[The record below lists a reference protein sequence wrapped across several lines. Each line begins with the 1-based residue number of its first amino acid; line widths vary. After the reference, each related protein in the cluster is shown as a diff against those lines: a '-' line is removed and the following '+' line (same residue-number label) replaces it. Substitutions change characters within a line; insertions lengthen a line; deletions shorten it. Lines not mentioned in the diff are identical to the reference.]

1 MTGSGNTSVFFG
13 GVASPLVNVLNSTT
27 LTATCPG
34 QTASGQ
40 VHVTASTGAGTSAQ
54 TAADLFTY
62 SPVGLSVTAVSPN
75 SGPTA
80 GGTFVTISGT
90 GFTNPATVTFGGV
103 AATNVTVVLPTQITA
118 TAPAQSAGVVDVQVT
133 TAAGSSNVGVAGDR
147 YTYTDGP
154 TVTSVSPNTGPSS
167 GVPATFVT
175 ITGTNFIVGGSG
187 MTVKFGSTATT
198 NFTVTSTTTINV
210 IAPAHSAGTV
220 DVVVTTPGGSSPISA
235 ADQFTFEG
243 ATVPVVTSVS
253 PSSGPTGTVVVI
265 TGSGFTGVSCP
276 GGITFGGVAAANDG
290 SCVVNNDSTITAKVP
305 ANAPGGTIDVRVT
318 GPGGQSANTGSDNF
332 NNTSSQSTYT
342 YTLNFRF
349 TLIGWAGPDNTP
361 VMAALQGTA
370 NTQVEAAATPNSIYN
385 VVTAIWTYDTS
396 SQSYKGYFPGS
407 ENVPGA
413 NDFTVFHTGVGYFVA
428 ISVSTIQWT
437 VVTN

>member
-1 MTGSGNTSVFFG
+1 MSIT
-13 GVASPLVNVLNSTT
+13 
-27 LTATCPG
+27 
-34 QTASGQ
+34 
-40 VHVTASTGAGTSAQ
+40 
-54 TAADLFTY
+54 
-62 SPVGLSVTAVSPN
+62 
-75 SGPTA
+75 
-80 GGTFVTISGT
+80 GT
-90 GFTNPATVTFGGV
+90 GFTGTSAVHFGLLSAPFV
-103 AATNVTVVLPTQITA
+103 IIDANHITA
-118 TAPAQSAGVVDVQVT
+118 TAPAQSAGVYDVTVT
-133 TAAGSSNVGVAGDR
+133 TPSGTSVNTINDN

-154 TVTSVSPNTGPSS
+154 TVTDVSPDTGPSS

-198 NFTVTSTTTINV
+198 NFTVTTTTTINV

-305 ANAPGGTIDVRVT
+305 ANAPGGTIDVRVSRSRR
-318 GPGGQSANTGSDNF
+318 PERQHRVR
-332 NNTSSQSTYT
+332 Q
-342 YTLNFRF
+342 
-349 TLIGWAGPDNTP
+349 
-361 VMAALQGTA
+361 LQ
-370 NTQVEAAATPNSIYN
+370 QH
-385 VVTAIWTYDTS
+385 
-396 SQSYKGYFPGS
+396 Q
-407 ENVPGA
+407 
-413 NDFTVFHTGVGYFVA
+413 FTVDLHLHAQLPLHAHRLGRARQHAGDGGPPGHCQHPGRSRRHA
-428 ISVSTIQWT
+428 E
-437 VVTN
+437 